1 MTKLLLLLA
10 LFFENIGLINGANSR
25 GDWLAAAGPPG
36 AVRVMDSCGEIKLCR
51 EISGKAKNKSRA
63 ILFSVFFPQPL
74 ELRLP
79 PQVLEHFT
87 DSFTEQRRPVM
98 TLLAAVKRRPELSR
112 EQSALRT
119 AWDHLEEEVRHPHT
133 KRRQISVTVK
143 SISHI

>member
-1 MTKLLLLLA
+1 MTSWLQQAHQELSESWTAAEKLSFA
-10 LFFENIGLINGANSR
+10 EKYQVKQSTILFF
-25 GDWLAAAGPPG
+25 
-36 AVRVMDSCGEIKLCR
+36 
-51 EISGKAKNKSRA
+51 
-63 ILFSVFFPQPL
+63 VFFPQPL

-119 AWDHLEEEVRHPHT
+119 AWDRLEEEVRHPHT
-133 KRRQISVTVK
+133 EGRQISVTVK
-143 SISHI
+143 SVSHI